1 MKLAGVLVLGILL
14 VAVLIAGCVQQPE
27 DLDGDGGQLTQAEM
41 EDQAY
46 DTIEQEMENAIESMT
61 LEELENELLLQ
72 QG

>member
-1 MKLAGVLVLGILL
+1 MKLAGTLVLSILL
-14 VAVLIAGCVQQPE
+14 AAVLIAGCVQQPE
-27 DLDGDGGQLTQAEM
+27 GPGVDGQLTQAEM
-41 EDQAY
+41 ENQAY